1 MAYRCKL
8 SSYFKINMTE
18 HYVTLFDRLYLPQG
32 LALHMSMERQ
42 FKSFKLWIVCM
53 DKEVHDA
60 LSKIDL
66 KNVELLKI
74 SDVETEDL
82 KKVKS
87 SRTKG
92 EYCWTITP
100 FTPKFIFDADQSISR
115 VTYVDADLWFRN
127 DPSAIFEEFEN
138 SGKSLFITD
147 HAYAPEYDLSD
158 TFGQFCVQFVIFVRD
173 DSEIVRKWWADR
185 CLEWCFN
192 RLEGGKFGD
201 QKYLDALSV
210 LFKKKVHVLQNKEL
224 ALAPW
229 NASRFPFGN
238 SVFFHFHGVRL
249 LSRNKVHL
257 GVYKIPKIV
266 FEKIYAKYFMDLKDA
281 INTLNKHGYGINRQ
295 MHLGDVLRTPVK
307 KVLKFFDMLR
317 FDNLFTIKNL

>member
-1 MAYRCKL
+1 
-8 SSYFKINMTE
+8 
-18 HYVTLFDRLYLPQG
+18 
-32 LALHMSMERQ
+32 
-42 FKSFKLWIVCM
+42 M
-53 DKEVHDA
+53 DEEVHEV
-60 LSKIDL
+60 LNKISP

-74 SDVETEDL
+74 SDVETEEL
-82 KKVKS
+82 KSVKS

-100 FTPKFIFDADQSISR
+100 FIPKFVFDADASISR
-115 VTYVDADLWFRN
+115 VTYLDADLWFRK
-127 DPSAIFEEFEN
+127 DPITIFEEFEN
-138 SGKSLFITD
+138 SGKSVLITD

-173 DSEIVRKWWADR
+173 ESEMVRKWWADR

-192 RLEGGKFGD
+192 RLEDGKFGD
-201 QKYLDALSV
+201 QKYLDELSV
-210 LFKKKVHVLQNKEL
+210 LFKKQVHVLQNKEL

-266 FEKIYAKYFMDLKDA
+266 FEKIYTKYFTDLKDA
-281 INTLNKHGYGINRQ
+281 IYTLKKHGYGINRQ
-295 MHLGDVLRTPVK
+295 MRFSDALKTPVK
-307 KVLKFFDMLR
+307 KVMKFFDILR
-317 FDNLFTIKNL
+317 LSNLFTIKNL